1 MNNISGALKALGPG
15 ILFAGAAI
23 GVSHLVQSTRAGATY
38 GFSLFLLVMVTNFLK
53 YPFFEFA
60 NRYTAATGMSVL
72 KGYKD
77 LGNFALVS
85 FLILSFISSFINIS
99 AIGLVTTGL
108 AENLFHTGIP
118 IVSLSGVLIALIVL
132 ILVIGRYK
140 VLDKLMKVL
149 IIVLSLTTI
158 VALFAAIQHGSSVA
172 PNFVAP
178 NLWTITGIGF
188 MIALMGW
195 MPAPIEVSVW
205 PSLWMLERS
214 KQTSHRPSMKE
225 TLMDFYVGYIGAA
238 ILALVFL
245 SLGALIMYGTGEAFS
260 NSGIVFSSQLVNL
273 YVQALG
279 SWSKIFIATACL
291 ITMFSTLITVM
302 DAYPRVMS
310 ASILLLF
317 PRISHRKDLLYWF
330 WVTFLSIGGILI
342 LVYFQNKMKTLID
355 IATIL
360 AFMAAPIFAFMNYKI
375 IMSKSVP
382 IELKPPKW
390 LLRISYVGLI
400 YLISFG
406 LLYFV
411 LNFFFSS

>member
-1 MNNISGALKALGPG
+1 MKIISGTLKALGPG

-23 GVSHLVQSTRAGATY
+23 GVSHLVQSTRAGASY
-38 GFSLFLLVMVTNFLK
+38 GFSLFLLVIVTNFLK

-60 NRYTAATGMSVL
+60 NRYTAATGESVL

-77 LGNFALVS
+77 LGNFALIS

-118 IVSLSGVLIALIVL
+118 IVSLSGILVSLIVV
-132 ILVIGRYK
+132 ILVVGRYH
-140 VLDKLMKVL
+140 VLDKMMKIL
-149 IIVLSLTTI
+149 IIVLSITTI
-158 VALFAAIQHGSSVA
+158 VALIAAIQHGSSIT
-172 PNFVAP
+172 PDFVAP
-178 NLWTITGIGF
+178 NIWTITGIGF
-188 MIALMGW
+188 MVALMGW

-214 KQTSHRPSMKE
+214 KQTAHKPSMKE
-225 TLMDFYVGYIGAA
+225 TLLDFYVGYIGAA
-238 ILALVFL
+238 VLALVFL

-273 YVQALG
+273 YVQTLG
-279 SWSKIFIATACL
+279 SWSKIFIGTACL

-310 ASILLLF
+310 ESILLLV
-317 PRISHRKDLLYWF
+317 PRMSYRKDILYWF
-330 WVTFLSIGGILI
+330 WVIFLSVGGILI

-355 IATIL
+355 IATIM
-360 AFMAAPIFAFMNYKI
+360 AFLAAPISAFMNYKI
-375 IMSKSVP
+375 IRSKSVP
-382 IELKPPKW
+382 TEFKPPKW
-390 LLRISYVGLI
+390 LMRISYAGLV

-411 LNFFFSS
+411 LKFIY